1 MRARDSEFRRTEAVV
16 EWLQGA
22 ALDRVESGDLGGRGG
37 GHLGWSNTLDS
48 LSLGGGGQKSDV
60 GQMHPDAN
68 LRKVSR
74 GGRGAGAG
82 MKVLRLAGQDD
93 LDEEELM
100 RKAWKWVRAGK
111 LSKALQLCERWGQ
124 PWRAAAMGG
133 GGVVGTHKMEEG
145 DEEDLEDN
153 ENGYGAAYSPG
164 QGLWQEMCWQLRWV
178 ELR

>member
-1 MRARDSEFRRTEAVV
+1 V

-22 ALDRVESGDLGGRGG
+22 MYDRVKDRDLGGRGG
-37 GHLGWSNTLDS
+37 VHFGWSNTLES
-48 LSLGGGGQKSDV
+48 LSLGGGQKSDV

-68 LRKVSR
+68 LRKIGR

-100 RKAWKWVRAGK
+100 RNAWKWVRAGK
-111 LSKALQLCERWGQ
+111 LSRALKLCERWGQ
-124 PWRAAAMGG
+124 PWRAAAMSG
-133 GGVVGTHKMEEG
+133 GGVVGTHKMGVMEDG
-145 DEEDLEDN
+145 DEEDLESI
-153 ENGYGAAYSPG
+153 ENGYAAAYSPG

-178 ELR
+178 